1 MNGRVKTLHPK
12 IFGGILAN
20 RENKSHIDDLKDMQ
34 GKFIDLVVVNLYP
47 FESEAVYKNLDMDKA
62 IEYIDIGGP
71 SMLRAA
77 AKNYKDIIPLCNP
90 NQYKDFITSF
100 NNNDGFFS
108 KSDRKN
114 YALEIFKLT
123 NQYDK
128 NIFQFLSKEND
139 ESDKIEF
146 KLKKVDDL
154 RYGENPHQKASF
166 YLHEN
171 EKNHGFSIMVS
182 SYRITII
189 MISKQLF
196 Q

>member
-1 MNGRVKTLHPK
+1 
-12 IFGGILAN
+12 
-20 RENKSHIDDLKDMQ
+20 MQ

-47 FESEAVYKNLDMDKA
+47 FVSEAVHKNLEMDKA

-77 AKNYKDIIPLCNP
+77 AKNYKDIIPLCDP

-123 NQYDK
+123 HQYDK
-128 NIFQFLSKEND
+128 NIFQFLVK
-139 ESDKIEF
+139 
-146 KLKKVDDL
+146 
-154 RYGENPHQKASF
+154 R
-166 YLHEN
+166 
-171 EKNHGFSIMVS
+171 
-182 SYRITII
+182 
-189 MISKQLF
+189 
-196 Q
+196 

>member
-1 MNGRVKTLHPK
+1 
-12 IFGGILAN
+12 
-20 RENKSHIDDLKDMQ
+20 MQ

-47 FESEAVYKNLDMDKA
+47 FVGEAVRKNLDIDKA

-77 AKNYKDIIPLCNP
+77 AKNYKDIIPLCAP

-123 NQYDK
+123 HQYDK
-128 NIFQFLSKEND
+128 NIF
-139 ESDKIEF
+139 
-146 KLKKVDDL
+146 KV
-154 RYGENPHQKASF
+154 RKH
-166 YLHEN
+166 
-171 EKNHGFSIMVS
+171 
-182 SYRITII
+182 
-189 MISKQLF
+189 
-196 Q
+196 